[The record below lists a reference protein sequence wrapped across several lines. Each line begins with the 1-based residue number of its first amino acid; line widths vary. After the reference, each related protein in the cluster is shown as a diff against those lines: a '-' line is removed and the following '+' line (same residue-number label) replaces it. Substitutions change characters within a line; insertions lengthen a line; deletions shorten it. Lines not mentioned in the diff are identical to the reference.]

1 MREDTAEVQTRVDSI
16 REKGGKSQRGK
27 EKLSRRKARKDTHNQ
42 PEKEQGKGKG

>member
-27 EKLSRRKARKDTHNQ
+27 EKLSRR
-42 PEKEQGKGKG
+42 EKGKKRHT